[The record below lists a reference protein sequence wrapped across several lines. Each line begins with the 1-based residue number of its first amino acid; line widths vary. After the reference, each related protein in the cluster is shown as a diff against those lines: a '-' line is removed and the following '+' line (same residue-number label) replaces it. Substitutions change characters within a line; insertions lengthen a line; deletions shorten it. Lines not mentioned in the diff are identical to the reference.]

1 MRPTPPHNASQAF
14 EDGFREASDR
24 WERGEPRQ
32 EPQQRGLPTIG
43 TLSPVDW
50 TGKEAP
56 AYDWMVE
63 GCFLRGTVAMMS
75 GDGGLGKSLLMQ
87 QLLTAAAVGR
97 PWLGLDT
104 QPARGYA
111 FFCEDDEGELHRRQ
125 ERINDHYEV
134 SYAELGGVRYASRVG
149 QENVLVEFDRRTDQ
163 PRRMPLFDAL
173 AEDVKRHQAQIVVLD
188 TLADVFAGNEIVR
201 NQVRRFVTALRKL
214 AMEIQGVII
223 LTAHPS
229 LSGMATG
236 SGISGSTAWNN
247 SVRSRIYLTKP
258 KSNDEEEED
267 HNERLL
273 RTMKNNQGPF
283 GGALRLRWRDGVF
296 VRSDMVSSSLDL
308 VGRLDLIGAVLKAV
322 EDLCRTGTRM
332 SPDKFARTY
341 VVTALAGQPSLRPYT
356 RGQVESAKDALLA
369 DGRLVQTTIKRD
381 RKDRIYVKPASMTLP
396 EEEGGKP

>member
-1 MRPTPPHNASQAF
+1 MRAPPPHNASQAF
-14 EDGFREASDR
+14 EDNFRDSSDR
-24 WERGEPRQ
+24 WARGEPRQ

-50 TGKEAP
+50 TGKTAP
-56 AYDWMVE
+56 AFDWMVD
-63 GCFLRGTVAMMS
+63 GCFLRGTVAMLS

-87 QLLTAAAVGR
+87 QLLTAAATGK

-125 ERINDHYEV
+125 EKINRHYEV
-134 SYAELGGVRYASRVG
+134 DYPALDGVRYACRVG

-163 PRRMPLFDAL
+163 PRRMPLFDSL
-173 AEDVKRHQAQIVVLD
+173 CDDVKRCQAQIVVLD
-188 TLADVFAGNEIVR
+188 TLADVFAGNEIIR

-214 AMEIQGVII
+214 AIEIQGVVI

-229 LSGMATG
+229 LSGMASG

-258 KSNDEEEED
+258 KTDNEEEAD
-267 HNERLL
+267 PNERVLK
-273 RTMKNNQGPF
+273 TMKNNQGPA
-283 GGALRLRWRDGVF
+283 GGRIRLLWNDGVF
-296 VRSDMVSSSLDL
+296 ICADQASSYLGTVDRIDL
-308 VGRLDLIGAVLKAV
+308 QASVMRVID
-322 EDLCRTGTRM
+322 ELCRSGTRM

-341 VVTALAGQPSLRPYT
+341 VVTAIAGNSTLRQFT
-356 RGQVESAKDALLA
+356 RAQIESAKDTLLNQ
-369 DGRLVQTTIKRD
+369 GRLAFVTIRRD
-381 RKDRIYVKPASMTLP
+381 SKDRVYIKPATMTLP
-396 EEEGGKP
+396 EEDGGKP